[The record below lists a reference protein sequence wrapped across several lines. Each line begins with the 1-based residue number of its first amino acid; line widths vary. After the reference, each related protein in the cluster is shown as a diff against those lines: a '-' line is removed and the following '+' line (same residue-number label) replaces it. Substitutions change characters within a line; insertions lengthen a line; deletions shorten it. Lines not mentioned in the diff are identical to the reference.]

1 MTGGQRAK
9 EKEETKDKRL
19 GRAEG
24 EEGWAERLGS
34 GNRGFMEMKV

>member
-1 MTGGQRAK
+1 MTRGQRAK

-24 EEGWAERLGS
+24 EEGWAESLGS
-34 GNRGFMEMKV
+34 GDRGFMEMKV